1 MEGRIY
7 DDLVVIEMSADERRD
22 ILLEALLAALLIA
35 LFLLL
40 AG

>member
-1 MEGRIY
+1 
-7 DDLVVIEMSADERRD
+7 VIEMSADERRD